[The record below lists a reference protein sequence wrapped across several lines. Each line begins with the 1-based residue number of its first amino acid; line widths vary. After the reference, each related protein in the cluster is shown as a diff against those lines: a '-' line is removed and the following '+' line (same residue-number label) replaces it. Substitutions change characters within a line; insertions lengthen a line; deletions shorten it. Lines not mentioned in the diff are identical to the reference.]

1 MGEEQERLEARL
13 HEALTTDARVA
24 EPELAVEV
32 AGSRVVVEGTV
43 PTEERRRAVSEVLR
57 EVAPDLEID
66 NRVRTAPHR
75 EPRGEEALPP

>member
-1 MGEEQERLEARL
+1 MGEGQDRLEARL
-13 HEALTTDARVA
+13 HEALATDARVG

-32 AGSRVVVEGTV
+32 AGARVVVDGTV

-57 EVAPDLEID
+57 ELAPELEID
-66 NRVRTAPHR
+66 NRVTTTPHR

>member
-13 HEALTTDARVA
+13 HEALTTDARVG

-32 AGSRVVVEGTV
+32 AGSRVVVDGTV
-43 PTEERRRAVSEVLR
+43 PTEERRRAVTEVLR
-57 EVAPDLEID
+57 EVAPDLEIE
-66 NRVRTAPHR
+66 NRVTTTPHR